1 MAETFSGIGVS
12 PGVALGHVVLHEPEN
27 LPVVPVPVPPE
38 RIHEEVDR
46 FESCR
51 EQARAELRELRDR
64 TFEALGESYAGMLDA
79 QLLILD
85 DPALVSKTV
94 QRIRVGRVAARWAL
108 KEVVAEF
115 MRRLEG

>member
-1 MAETFSGIGVS
+1 MGETFRGIGVS
-12 PGVALGHVVLHEPEN
+12 SGVAVGHVLLHEPEA

-38 RIHEEVDR
+38 RIHEEVER

-51 EQARAELRELRDR
+51 EQARTELRELRDR

-85 DPALVSKTV
+85 DLHRAKKISDDSYQK
-94 QRIRVGRVAARWAL
+94 RRAEL
-108 KEVVAEF
+108 KEILKE
-115 MRRLEG
+115 MM